1 MAVGIEGRLQLYQ
14 NVVVLL
20 DGSELAEGVL
30 PHVMDVIR
38 GRGSHVSLLS
48 VAPLTRGVTAT
59 SASVPASLGGIQEQG
74 QHAEQELQSYL
85 RTVARRLESV
95 AVAAEV
101 AVNVRFGRPA
111 DEILTFV
118 NDINADLIAMSTHGR
133 SGINR
138 WVFGS
143 VADRVLRRA
152 TCPVLLVRAG
162 QVRLQ
167 TSYQRIL
174 VPLDGSELA
183 EQVVPY
189 VKSLL
194 RPSKPLLPDWDERQ
208 ETRVFL
214 VSILTTGL
222 ADRAL
227 ALLTSYPPG
236 LRITTTALPHAKVQL
251 QSYLRSVAAA
261 LREHGALVHTAVRR
275 GLPAEGI
282 LTYATEVEVDLISM
296 TTHGASGPSRWA
308 YGNVAGRVLQ
318 GARSPVLLVRPTF
331 GREKDGT

>member
-1 MAVGIEGRLQLYQ
+1 
-14 NVVVLL
+14 
-20 DGSELAEGVL
+20 
-30 PHVMDVIR
+30 
-38 GRGSHVSLLS
+38 
-48 VAPLTRGVTAT
+48 
-59 SASVPASLGGIQEQG
+59 
-74 QHAEQELQSYL
+74 
-85 RTVARRLESV
+85 
-95 AVAAEV
+95 
-101 AVNVRFGRPA
+101 
-111 DEILTFV
+111 
-118 NDINADLIAMSTHGR
+118 
-133 SGINR
+133 
-138 WVFGS
+138 
-143 VADRVLRRA
+143 
-152 TCPVLLVRAG
+152 VLLVRAG
-162 QVRLQ
+162 QVQLQ
-167 TSYQRIL
+167 TPYQRIL

-189 VKSLL
+189 VKSLI

-275 GLPAEGI
+275 GSPAEEI
-282 LTYATEVEVDLISM
+282 LTYATEVEGDLISM